1 MDKVSSLQVRL
12 SEIIN
17 NKNKLLSQP
26 YSLEQSILITRLA
39 IEENEIKRLL
49 ASYTGVQKEKKGR
62 QRYCGILLFRG
73 KTFIPFSHV
82 QFAILN
88 SERELEII
96 HLENSIIQDQ
106 FFMNG
111 NQLQIKLLDLLVM
124 NGDASFRDRTQQVSI
139 LKRENRRLIEDKE
152 IKKQKLDIC
161 RRKKIFSQIEF
172 NHTYGYATPDA
183 CEFQME
189 ILENTPVLTEQ
200 SEQVILSSYPQKEIG
215 NVNQDAVNLKF
226 VYKK

>member
-62 QRYCGILLFRG
+62 QRYCSILLFRG

-96 HLENSIIQDQ
+96 HLENSITQDQ

>member
-1 MDKVSSLQVRL
+1 MDKVASLRVRL

-17 NKNKLLSQP
+17 NRNKLLSQS
-26 YSLEQSILITRLA
+26 YSLEQNILITRLA
-39 IEENEIKRLL
+39 VEENEIKRLL
-49 ASYTGVQKEKKGR
+49 ASYTGVQKEQRER
-62 QRYCGILLFRG
+62 QRYCDLLLFRDSA
-73 KTFIPFSHV
+73 FIPLGHV
-82 QFAILN
+82 QYAILN
-88 SERELEII
+88 SEREIEII
-96 HLENSIIQDQ
+96 HLENSIIQNQ
-106 FFMNG
+106 FFING
-111 NQLQIKLLDLLVM
+111 NQLQIRLLDLLVM
-124 NGDASFRDRTQQVSI
+124 NGDISHHDRTQQVSI

-183 CEFQME
+183 CEFQMN
-189 ILENTPVLTEQ
+189 LLRNTPVLTEQ

>member
-1 MDKVSSLQVRL
+1 MDKVASLRVRL

-17 NKNKLLSQP
+17 NRNKLLSQS

-39 IEENEIKRLL
+39 VEENEIKRLL
-49 ASYTGVQKEKKGR
+49 ASYTGVQKEQRER
-62 QRYCGILLFRG
+62 QRYCDLLLFRDSA
-73 KTFIPFSHV
+73 FIPLGHV
-82 QFAILN
+82 QYAILN
-88 SERELEII
+88 SEREIEII
-96 HLENSIIQDQ
+96 RLENSITQDQ

-124 NGDASFRDRTQQVSI
+124 NGDVSFRDRTQQVSI
-139 LKRENRRLIEDKE
+139 LKRENRRLIEDNEAKE
-152 IKKQKLDIC
+152 KKLDIC

>member
-62 QRYCGILLFRG
+62 QRYCSILLFRG

-96 HLENSIIQDQ
+96 HLENSITQDQ

-111 NQLQIKLLDLLVM
+111 NQLQRKLLDLLVM
-124 NGDASFRDRTQQVSI
+124 NGDVSFRDRTQQASI

-215 NVNQDAVNLKF
+215 NVNQDAINLKF

>member
-1 MDKVSSLQVRL
+1 M
-12 SEIIN
+12 
-17 NKNKLLSQP
+17 
-26 YSLEQSILITRLA
+26 EQSILITRLA

-62 QRYCGILLFRG
+62 QRYCSILLFRG

-96 HLENSIIQDQ
+96 HLENSITQDQ

-124 NGDASFRDRTQQVSI
+124 NGDVSFRDRTQQVSI

>member
-96 HLENSIIQDQ
+96 HLENSITQDQ

-124 NGDASFRDRTQQVSI
+124 NGDVSFRDRTQQVSI

>member
-17 NKNKLLSQP
+17 NKNKLLPQP

-62 QRYCGILLFRG
+62 QRYCSILLFRG

-96 HLENSIIQDQ
+96 HLENSITQDQ

-124 NGDASFRDRTQQVSI
+124 NGDVSFRDRTQQVSI

>member
-1 MDKVSSLQVRL
+1 M
-12 SEIIN
+12 
-17 NKNKLLSQP
+17 LSQP
-26 YSLEQSILITRLA
+26 YSLEQNILITRLA
-39 IEENEIKRLL
+39 VEENEIKRLL
-49 ASYTGVQKEKKGR
+49 ASYTGVQKEQRER
-62 QRYCGILLFRG
+62 QRYCDLLLFRDSD
-73 KTFIPFSHV
+73 FIPLGHV
-82 QFAILN
+82 QYAILN
-88 SERELEII
+88 SEREIEII
-96 HLENSIIQDQ
+96 HLENSIIQNQ

-124 NGDASFRDRTQQVSI
+124 NGDVSFRDRTQQVSI

-183 CEFQME
+183 CEFQMN
-189 ILENTPVLTEQ
+189 LLRNTPVLTEQ
-200 SEQVILSSYPQKEIG
+200 SEQTILSSYPQKEVDDM
-215 NVNQDAVNLKF
+215 NRNAVNLKL

>member
-1 MDKVSSLQVRL
+1 MDKVASLRVRL

-17 NKNKLLSQP
+17 NRNKLLSQS

-62 QRYCGILLFRG
+62 QRYCSILLFRG

-88 SERELEII
+88 SEREIEII
-96 HLENSIIQDQ
+96 RLENSITQDQ

-124 NGDASFRDRTQQVSI
+124 NGDVSFRDRTQQVSI
-139 LKRENRRLIEDKE
+139 LERENRRLIEDKE

-200 SEQVILSSYPQKEIG
+200 SEQTILSSYPQKE
-215 NVNQDAVNLKF
+215 VDDMNQNAVNLKL

>member
-1 MDKVSSLQVRL
+1 MDKVASLRVRL

-17 NKNKLLSQP
+17 NRNKLLSQS
-26 YSLEQSILITRLA
+26 YSLEQNILITRLA
-39 IEENEIKRLL
+39 VEENEIKRLL
-49 ASYTGVQKEKKGR
+49 ASYTGVQKEQRER
-62 QRYCGILLFRG
+62 QRYCDLLLFCDSA
-73 KTFIPFSHV
+73 FIPLGHV
-82 QFAILN
+82 QYAILN
-88 SERELEII
+88 SEREIEII
-96 HLENSIIQDQ
+96 RLENSITQDQ

-124 NGDASFRDRTQQVSI
+124 NGDVSFRDRTQQVSI

>member
-1 MDKVSSLQVRL
+1 MDKVASLRVRL

-17 NKNKLLSQP
+17 NRNKLLSQS
-26 YSLEQSILITRLA
+26 YSLEQNILITRLA
-39 IEENEIKRLL
+39 VEENEIKRLL
-49 ASYTGVQKEKKGR
+49 ASYTGVQKEQRER
-62 QRYCGILLFRG
+62 QRYCDLLLFRDSA
-73 KTFIPFSHV
+73 FIPLGHV
-82 QFAILN
+82 QYAILN
-88 SERELEII
+88 SEREIEII
-96 HLENSIIQDQ
+96 RLENSITQDQ

-124 NGDASFRDRTQQVSI
+124 NGDVSFRDRTQQVSI
-139 LKRENRRLIEDKE
+139 LKRENRRLIEDNEAKE
-152 IKKQKLDIC
+152 KKLDIC

>member
-1 MDKVSSLQVRL
+1 MDKVASLRVRL

-17 NKNKLLSQP
+17 NRNKLLSQSS
-26 YSLEQSILITRLA
+26 SLEQNILITRLA

-62 QRYCGILLFRG
+62 QRYCSILLFRG

-88 SERELEII
+88 SEREIEIV
-96 HLENSIIQDQ
+96 HLENSIIQNQ
-106 FFMNG
+106 FFING
-111 NQLQIKLLDLLVM
+111 NQLQIRLLDLLVM
-124 NGDASFRDRTQQVSI
+124 NGDISHHDRTQQVSI
-139 LKRENRRLIEDKE
+139 LERENCRLTEDNE

-161 RRKKIFSQIEF
+161 RRKKIISQIEF

-183 CEFQME
+183 CEFQMN
-189 ILENTPVLTEQ
+189 LLRNTPVLTEQ

-215 NVNQDAVNLKF
+215 NVNQNAVNLKL

>member
-26 YSLEQSILITRLA
+26 YSLEQSILITRLT

-96 HLENSIIQDQ
+96 HLENSITQDQ

-124 NGDASFRDRTQQVSI
+124 NGDVSFRDRTQQVSI

>member
-1 MDKVSSLQVRL
+1 MDKVASLRVRL

-17 NKNKLLSQP
+17 NRNKLLSQS
-26 YSLEQSILITRLA
+26 YSLEQNILITRLA

-49 ASYTGVQKEKKGR
+49 ASYTGVQKEQRER
-62 QRYCGILLFRG
+62 QRYCDLLLFRDSA
-73 KTFIPFSHV
+73 FIPLGHV
-82 QFAILN
+82 QYAILN
-88 SERELEII
+88 SEREIEII
-96 HLENSIIQDQ
+96 RLENSITQDQ

-124 NGDASFRDRTQQVSI
+124 NGDVSHHDRTQQVSI

>member
-1 MDKVSSLQVRL
+1 MDKVASLRVRL

-49 ASYTGVQKEKKGR
+49 ASYTGVQKEQRER
-62 QRYCGILLFRG
+62 QRYCDLLLFRDSA
-73 KTFIPFSHV
+73 FIPLGHV
-82 QFAILN
+82 QYAILN
-88 SERELEII
+88 SEREIEII
-96 HLENSIIQDQ
+96 RLENSITQDQ

-124 NGDASFRDRTQQVSI
+124 NGDVSFRDRTQQVSI

-183 CEFQME
+183 CEFQMN
-189 ILENTPVLTEQ
+189 LLRNTPVLTEQ
-200 SEQVILSSYPQKEIG
+200 SEQTILSSYPQKE
-215 NVNQDAVNLKF
+215 VDDMNQNAVNLKL

>member
-1 MDKVSSLQVRL
+1 MDKVASLRVRL

-62 QRYCGILLFRG
+62 QRYCSILLFRG

-96 HLENSIIQDQ
+96 HLENSITQDQ

-124 NGDASFRDRTQQVSI
+124 NGDVSFRDRTQQVSI

>member
-62 QRYCGILLFRG
+62 QRYCSILLFRG

-96 HLENSIIQDQ
+96 HLENSITQDQ

-124 NGDASFRDRTQQVSI
+124 NGDVSFRDRTQQVSI

>member
-1 MDKVSSLQVRL
+1 M
-12 SEIIN
+12 
-17 NKNKLLSQP
+17 LSQP

-62 QRYCGILLFRG
+62 QRYCSILLFRG

-96 HLENSIIQDQ
+96 HLENSITQDQ

-124 NGDASFRDRTQQVSI
+124 NGDVSFRDRTQQVSI

-161 RRKKIFSQIEF
+161 TRKKIFSQIEF

>member
-1 MDKVSSLQVRL
+1 MDKVASLRVRL

-62 QRYCGILLFRG
+62 QRYCSILLFRG

-96 HLENSIIQDQ
+96 HLENSIIQNQ
-106 FFMNG
+106 FFING
-111 NQLQIKLLDLLVM
+111 NQLQIRLLDLLVM
-124 NGDASFRDRTQQVSI
+124 NGDISHHDRTQQVSI
-139 LKRENRRLIEDKE
+139 LERENCRLTEDNEAKE
-152 IKKQKLDIC
+152 KKLDIC
-161 RRKKIFSQIEF
+161 RRKKIISQIEF

-183 CEFQME
+183 CEFQMN
-189 ILENTPVLTEQ
+189 LLRNTPVLAEQ

>member
-39 IEENEIKRLL
+39 IEENEIRRLL
-49 ASYTGVQKEKKGR
+49 ASYTGAQKEKKGR
-62 QRYCGILLFRG
+62 QRYCSILLFRG

-96 HLENSIIQDQ
+96 HLENSITQDQ

-124 NGDASFRDRTQQVSI
+124 NGDVSFRDRTQQVSI

-200 SEQVILSSYPQKEIG
+200 SEQVILSSYPQKKIG

>member
-1 MDKVSSLQVRL
+1 MDKVASLRVRL

-17 NKNKLLSQP
+17 NRNKLLSQP
-26 YSLEQSILITRLA
+26 YSLEQNILITRLA
-39 IEENEIKRLL
+39 VEENEIKRLL
-49 ASYTGVQKEKKGR
+49 ASYTGVQKEQRER
-62 QRYCGILLFRG
+62 QRYCDLLLFRDSA
-73 KTFIPFSHV
+73 FIPLGHV
-82 QFAILN
+82 QYAILN

-96 HLENSIIQDQ
+96 RLENSITQDQ

-124 NGDASFRDRTQQVSI
+124 NGDVSFRDRTQQVSI

-183 CEFQME
+183 CEFQMN
-189 ILENTPVLTEQ
+189 LLRNTPVLTEQ
-200 SEQVILSSYPQKEIG
+200 SEQTILSSYPQKEVDDM
-215 NVNQDAVNLKF
+215 NRNAVNLKL

>member
-62 QRYCGILLFRG
+62 QRYCSILLFRG

-96 HLENSIIQDQ
+96 HLENSITQDQ

-124 NGDASFRDRTQQVSI
+124 NGDVSFRDRTQQVSI

-215 NVNQDAVNLKF
+215 NVNKDAVNLKF

>member
-1 MDKVSSLQVRL
+1 MDKVASLRVRL

-17 NKNKLLSQP
+17 NRNKLLSQS
-26 YSLEQSILITRLA
+26 YSLEQNILITRLA
-39 IEENEIKRLL
+39 VEENEIKRLL
-49 ASYTGVQKEKKGR
+49 ASYTGVQKEQRER
-62 QRYCGILLFRG
+62 QRYCDLLLFRDSA
-73 KTFIPFSHV
+73 FIPLGHV
-82 QFAILN
+82 QYAILN

-96 HLENSIIQDQ
+96 RLENSITQDQ

-124 NGDASFRDRTQQVSI
+124 NGDVSFRDRTQQVSI

>member
-1 MDKVSSLQVRL
+1 MDKVASLRVRL
-12 SEIIN
+12 SKIIN
-17 NKNKLLSQP
+17 NRNKLLSQS
-26 YSLEQSILITRLA
+26 YSLEQNILITRLA
-39 IEENEIKRLL
+39 VEENEIKRLL
-49 ASYTGVQKEKKGR
+49 ASYTGVQKEQRER
-62 QRYCGILLFRG
+62 QRYCDLLLFRDSA
-73 KTFIPFSHV
+73 FIPLGHV
-82 QFAILN
+82 QYAILN
-88 SERELEII
+88 SEREIEII
-96 HLENSIIQDQ
+96 RLENSITQDQ

-111 NQLQIKLLDLLVM
+111 NQLQIRLLDLLVM
-124 NGDASFRDRTQQVSI
+124 NGDISHHDRTQQVSI
-139 LKRENRRLIEDKE
+139 LERENCRLTEDNEAKE
-152 IKKQKLDIC
+152 KKLDIC

>member
-1 MDKVSSLQVRL
+1 MDKVASLRVRL

-17 NKNKLLSQP
+17 NRNKLLSQP
-26 YSLEQSILITRLA
+26 YSLEQNILITRLA
-39 IEENEIKRLL
+39 VEENEIKRLL
-49 ASYTGVQKEKKGR
+49 ASYTGVQKEQRER
-62 QRYCGILLFRG
+62 QRYCDLLLFRDSA
-73 KTFIPFSHV
+73 FIPLGHV

-88 SERELEII
+88 SEREIEII
-96 HLENSIIQDQ
+96 RLENSITQDQ

-111 NQLQIKLLDLLVM
+111 NQLQIRLLDLLVM
-124 NGDASFRDRTQQVSI
+124 NGDISHHDRTQQVSI
-139 LKRENRRLIEDKE
+139 LERENCRLTEDKE

-183 CEFQME
+183 CKFQME